1 MRARFSDLWRR
12 ERLGLTMIVSSMA
25 VIAVTVFLL
34 LNFDSNERVEQLRR
48 QGPSITRIL
57 ADIPFPEL
65 RSRHIDYSPL
75 RILQIGQDDE
85 DFAYAVVVDNDGAV
99 LNAVNS
105 PVVDVGRIA
114 TDVPQGVWSGE
125 RQVNLPG
132 ANREVLEFF
141 SPVVEGE
148 DIMGTVR
155 IGYFMPS
162 LGLDAGQLPF
172 LGSMALAIFLLTP
185 LFYFTVRREIQ
196 PIKAVNDQ
204 IAARIDQGQFNSCTI
219 EASGEL
225 SEFIDRFN
233 KFTDLARS
241 KIESLEQ
248 NNNELIASQKL
259 LSYRKLRIEAVLKAI
274 PEAVLILGE
283 DGSVSYANEKVSDLL
298 GVQPVSIMHR
308 KPSQWC
314 KHAEALSFLSRF
326 EEKTTSN
333 FYTETARFTS
343 PIAEQKKL
351 SIKAYPLFSPKDP
364 DAIFGRLI
372 ILRDATKEALAEEG
386 RANFVAHVS
395 HELKNPLNTLG
406 LYAEALK
413 GEQGQEESF
422 RIEAYNV
429 IHDEVERLA
438 SLVDNLL
445 NITKI
450 EMGNLKIDK
459 QRVRLQDLLRDAFEH
474 VSTSGRAKGLEFNID
489 MPPELTAVAVDK
501 DLLRIAINNL
511 LVNAIKYTP
520 SGGSVTLQAGETDS
534 AIEIRVSDTGIGIAQ
549 EDQDKIFDKFY
560 RAESDQVREVGGHGL
575 GLPLAKEIIELHRGQ
590 LSVSSQPGQGSEFL
604 ISLWKDSGLM
614 KQAI

>member
-1 MRARFSDLWRR
+1 M
-12 ERLGLTMIVSSMA
+12 MIVSSIV

-34 LNFDSNERVEQLRR
+34 LNFDSNERVGELRR
-48 QGPSITRIL
+48 QGPSISRIL
-57 ADIPFPEL
+57 ADIPFAEL
-65 RSRHIDYSPL
+65 RSRHLDYSPL
-75 RILQIGQDDE
+75 RILQIGQDDA
-85 DFAYAVVVDNDGAV
+85 DFAYALVVNNDGEV

-105 PVVDVGRIA
+105 PIIDVGRIV
-114 TDVPQGVWSGE
+114 TEVPQGAWSGE
-125 RQVNLPG
+125 RQVGLPG
-132 ANREVLEFF
+132 SDRTILEFF
-141 SPVVEGE
+141 SPVVDGE
-148 DIMGTVR
+148 DVMGTVR

-162 LGLDAGQLPF
+162 IGLDTGQLPF
-172 LGSMALAIFLLTP
+172 LGSMALVIFLLTP
-185 LFYFTVRREIQ
+185 LFYFTVRREIK
-196 PIKAVNDQ
+196 PIKAVNEQ
-204 IAARIDQGQFNSCTI
+204 IASRIDQGLFNSCTI

-225 SEFIDRFN
+225 SEFIERFN

-283 DGSVSYANEKVSDLL
+283 DGSVSYANDKVTELL
-298 GVQPVSIMHR
+298 GVQPVAIMHR

-314 KHAEALSFLSRF
+314 KHSEALDFLSRF

-343 PIAEQKKL
+343 PLTDQRKL

-364 DAIFGRLI
+364 EAIFGRLI
-372 ILRDATKEALAEEG
+372 VLRDATKEALAEEG

-406 LYAEALK
+406 LYAEALQ
-413 GEQGQEESF
+413 GEQGEDKAF

-429 IHDEVERLA
+429 INDEVERLA

-450 EMGNLKIDK
+450 EMGNLKIEK
-459 QRVRLQDLLRDAFEH
+459 ARVRLQDLLRDAFQH
-474 VSTSGRAKGLEFNID
+474 VAASGRAKNLEFKID

-511 LVNAIKYTP
+511 IVNAVKYTP
-520 SGGSVTLQAGETDS
+520 ADGRITLTAAETDS
-534 AIEIRVSDTGIGIAQ
+534 AIEIRVSDTGIGIAPD
-549 EDQDKIFDKFY
+549 DQDKIFDKFY
-560 RAESDQVREVGGHGL
+560 RADSDEVRQIGGHGL

-590 LSVSSQPGQGSEFL
+590 ISVSSQPGKGSEFL
-604 ISLWKDSGLM
+604 ISLWKDSGLI